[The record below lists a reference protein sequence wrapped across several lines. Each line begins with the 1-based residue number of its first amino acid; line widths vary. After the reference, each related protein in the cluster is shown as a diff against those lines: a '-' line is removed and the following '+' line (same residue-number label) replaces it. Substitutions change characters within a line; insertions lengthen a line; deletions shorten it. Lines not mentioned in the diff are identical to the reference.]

1 MFYIFF
7 GRLQMAPAGP
17 SSIVEMN
24 EVVLSFLFGIFVFN
38 EYPDWLSVLGTV
50 IIVSTTLAL
59 SLFIN

>member
-1 MFYIFF
+1 
-7 GRLQMAPAGP
+7 MAPAGP

-24 EVVLSFLFGIFVFN
+24 EEVRPYLFDIFVFD
-38 EYPDWLSVLGTV
+38 EYTDWLSVLGTV